1 MTTRHDPGIKR
12 KYTYDP
18 KCYDLA
24 ALFLGDEPALHTGEN
39 MDQLA
44 HLIQQTIEDYI
55 LVMRKPAEDDRHAQ
69 RRAEEDQAQ
78 EDREASAEMGEEE

>member
-1 MTTRHDPGIKR
+1 MTARHNHGMKR

-18 KCYDLA
+18 RCFDLA

-39 MDQLA
+39 MDELA

-55 LVMRKPAEDDRHAQ
+55 SSMKDDAIANGQ
-69 RRAEEDQAQ
+69 FGVGA
-78 EDREASAEMGEEE
+78 

>member
-1 MTTRHDPGIKR
+1 MTGRHDHGMKR

-18 KCYDLA
+18 RCFDLA

-39 MDQLA
+39 MDELA

-55 LVMRKPAEDDRHAQ
+55 SSMKV
-69 RRAEEDQAQ
+69 
-78 EDREASAEMGEEE
+78 SAVDNGQFGVGA